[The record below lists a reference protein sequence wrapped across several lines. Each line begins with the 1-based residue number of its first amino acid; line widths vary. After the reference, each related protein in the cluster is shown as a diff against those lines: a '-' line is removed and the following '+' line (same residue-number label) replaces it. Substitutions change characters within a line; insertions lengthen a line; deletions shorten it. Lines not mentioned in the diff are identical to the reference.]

1 MIFRNAEASDCEAL
15 AHLHALSWRR
25 SYQGLLAQQFL
36 DTFAEDDRRLI
47 WRLALRLRT
56 AKRNWCELRS
66 SRPRSAAS
74 CACCS
79 IRMNGGDNHS
89 ARGFY
94 ERFGGISVER
104 SFHHAP
110 DGNDVAAV
118 RYVWDGLTRLAKQL
132 SIGH

>member
-15 AHLHALSWRR
+15 AHLHALS
-25 SYQGLLAQQFL
+25 
-36 DTFAEDDRRLI
+36 
-47 WRLALRLRT
+47 
-56 AKRNWCELRS
+56 
-66 SRPRSAAS
+66 
-74 CACCS
+74 S

-89 ARGFY
+89 ARGSY